1 MEYAGSVGKMKR
13 ICSVFIALVLVL
25 TVTGCGLDTNK
36 KSDKVSIVTTMFAA
50 YDFAREIAGDRA
62 DITLL
67 LKPGADYHSYEPSP
81 KDMAAIDNCDIFIYT
96 GGENDDW
103 VDRIAATSSNKDM
116 KIIKMLDLV
125 DKYEEEITEGMEH
138 HEGHNHDEDHD
149 HDEDTSEWDEHVW
162 TDPENAMI
170 IAKKIADTLALA
182 DYQGKDYY
190 MGNYKKYEKE
200 LKDLDEEFRSLIDN
214 AKRKEVIFGDR
225 FPLRYFVEAYGL
237 TYYAAFPGCTS
248 ESEPSA
254 KTVAF
259 LIDKVKTDNIPVIFT
274 IELSNGNIAKTIA
287 KSTGTKVLTFYTCHN
302 ISKDDFEKGET
313 YVSLMRRNLAT
324 LKEALY

>member
-1 MEYAGSVGKMKR
+1 MDGPGE
-13 ICSVFIALVLVL
+13 CN
-25 TVTGCGLDTNK
+25 D
-36 KSDKVSIVTTMFAA
+36 
-50 YDFAREIAGDRA
+50 YD
-62 DITLL
+62 
-67 LKPGADYHSYEPSP
+67 
-81 KDMAAIDNCDIFIYT
+81 
-96 GGENDDW
+96 
-103 VDRIAATSSNKDM
+103 
-116 KIIKMLDLV
+116 
-125 DKYEEEITEGMEH
+125 
-138 HEGHNHDEDHD
+138 
-149 HDEDTSEWDEHVW
+149 
-162 TDPENAMI
+162 
-170 IAKKIADTLALA
+170 KKIADTLALA

-302 ISKDDFEKGET
+302 ISKDD
-313 YVSLMRRNLAT
+313 
-324 LKEALY
+324 LKR

>member
-1 MEYAGSVGKMKR
+1 MVFLLYVNHPFFMEYARSAGKMKR
-13 ICSVFIALVLVL
+13 ICSVFIALVLAF
-25 TVTGCGLDTNK
+25 TVTGCGLDRDK

-67 LKPGADYHSYEPSP
+67 LKPGADSHSYEPSP

-103 VDRIAATSSNKDM
+103 VDRIAASSSNKDM

-170 IAKKIADTLALA
+170 ISKKIADTLALT

-190 MGNYKKYEKE
+190 MGNYK
-200 LKDLDEEFRSLIDN
+200 N
-214 AKRKEVIFGDR
+214 MKR
-225 FPLRYFVEAYGL
+225 
-237 TYYAAFPGCTS
+237 
-248 ESEPSA
+248 
-254 KTVAF
+254 
-259 LIDKVKTDNIPVIFT
+259 
-274 IELSNGNIAKTIA
+274 IE
-287 KSTGTKVLTFYTCHN
+287 
-302 ISKDDFEKGET
+302 
-313 YVSLMRRNLAT
+313 RP
-324 LKEALY
+324 